1 MTGAASVTS
10 PSTKPQGG
18 NRRRSQEMQ
27 EEVARSLERELSLLA
42 DERRERA
49 RLLGLDVGNKTIP
62 SRN

>member
-1 MTGAASVTS
+1 MTA
-10 PSTKPQGG
+10 PSAKPQGG

-27 EEVARSLERELSLLA
+27 DEVARSLERELSLLA

-49 RLLGLDVGNKTIP
+49 RLLGLDVGDKTIP

>member
-1 MTGAASVTS
+1 MTA

-27 EEVARSLERELSLLA
+27 DEVARSLERELSLLA

>member
-1 MTGAASVTS
+1 MTGASAVTA

-18 NRRRSQEMQ
+18 NRRRSQEIQ

-49 RLLGLDVGNKTIP
+49 RLLGLDFGNKTIP